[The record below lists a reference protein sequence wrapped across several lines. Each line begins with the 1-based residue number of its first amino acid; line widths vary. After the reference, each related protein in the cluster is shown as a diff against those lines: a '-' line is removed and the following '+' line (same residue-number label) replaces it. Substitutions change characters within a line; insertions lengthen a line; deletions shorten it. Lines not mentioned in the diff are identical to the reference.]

1 MKGKYAKHFTEEQ
14 IQKFKADPNVRY
26 VDDHTIRFIYEF
38 RIKLYE
44 AWEQEKRQGVKR
56 VLTENG
62 YSLKELGRR
71 VIDTLCG
78 MFKERGRPTYA
89 KSNLP
94 VGVRSYHRIDSAN
107 NEYLLSTG
115 MFVKSK
121 YGKGITFSDE
131 FRNQLFKAYP
141 EQMAFGMP
149 VLIQRKSDTS
159 VYTHYN
165 ECLKVEVHFL
175 EEYHIQIRS

>member
-1 MKGKYAKHFTEEQ
+1 MKGKSSAKHFTQEQ
-14 IQKFKADPNVRY
+14 IRKFKEDPNVRY
-26 VDDHTIRFIYEF
+26 VDDHTIRFTYEF

-62 YSLKELGRR
+62 YSLKELGKA
-71 VIDTLCG
+71 VIDTLCAR
-78 MFKERGRPTYA
+78 FKERGRPVNA

-94 VGVRSYHRIDSAN
+94 VGDKSYHRTDPAN
-107 NEYLLSTG
+107 NEYLLGTG
-115 MFVKSK
+115 VFVKSK

-141 EQMAFGMP
+141 EQTIEDGIRNAGIDP
-149 VLIQRKSDTS
+149 
-159 VYTHYN
+159 
-165 ECLKVEVHFL
+165 EKVG
-175 EEYHIQIRS
+175 